1 MFRLAHLSDIHLAP
15 LPAIRRRELAS
26 KRITGYIN
34 WQRNRARHHRKDT
47 TSRLVADML
56 SREPDYLAVT
66 GDLIN
71 LGLDAEMEAARGWL
85 ESLGNPQDISVICG
99 NHDAYVPGALAKALA
114 CWQPWVTDDTARRID
129 GAEDFPVL
137 RRRDGVSII
146 ACNSARATMPFL
158 ATGYF
163 RAPQA
168 AALARMLDEEG
179 RKGRCRVV
187 LIHHPPVSGATSFQ
201 RRLVGAGLFRKT
213 VAKHGAE
220 LVLHGHT
227 HLNTVAAIA
236 GPSGPVPVVGV
247 PSAGEE
253 GSKRRPAARY
263 NLFNIA
269 LGPNG
274 WSIAMQEY
282 GSTGATS
289 PVGLIS
295 KRKLA

>member
-1 MFRLAHLSDIHLAP
+1 MFRLAHISDIHLAP
-15 LPAIRRRELAS
+15 LPLVRRRELAS
-26 KRITGYIN
+26 KRITGYLN

-56 SREPDYLAVT
+56 ARDPDYLAVT

-71 LGLDAEMEAARGWL
+71 LGLEAEMEAARAWL
-85 ESLGNPQDISVICG
+85 ESLGSPQQISVVCG
-99 NHDAYVPGALAKALA
+99 NHDAYVPGAFPKALA
-114 CWQPWVTDDTARRID
+114 HWQPWVTDDTGRRID
-129 GAEDFPVL
+129 DNEDFPVL

-146 ACNSARATMPFL
+146 SCNSARATMPFM

-168 AALARMLDEEG
+168 RALGSILAEEG
-179 RKGRCRVV
+179 RHGRCRVV
-187 LIHHPPVSGATSFQ
+187 LIHHPPVRGATSFH
-201 RRLVGAGLFRKT
+201 RRLIGAGLFRNT
-213 VAKHGAE
+213 VARHGAE

-227 HLNTVAAIA
+227 HLDSVATIA
-236 GPSGPVPVVGV
+236 GPAGPVPVVGV

-253 GSKRRPAARY
+253 GSRNRPAARY

-269 LGPNG
+269 LGPRG

-282 GSTGATS
+282 GATGEAT
-289 PVGLIS
+289 PVTLLS
-295 KRKLA
+295 KRQLA